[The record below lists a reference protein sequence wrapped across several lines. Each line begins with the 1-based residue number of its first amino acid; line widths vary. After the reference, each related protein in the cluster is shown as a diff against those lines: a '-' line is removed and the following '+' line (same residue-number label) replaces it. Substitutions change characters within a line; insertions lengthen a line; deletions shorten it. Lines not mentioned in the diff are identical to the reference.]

1 MATLKLNKGEFF
13 ARLTIS
19 QNWSPVGQ
27 VLQNA
32 TLCYK
37 MPQSAFGLIRPFQH
51 FKLGHH
57 PKLGLLSKKEERRLV
72 TFWIPRGQSDAR
84 GQVLSKK
91 EATRFRFVPLTE
103 MQAMQLNNNPS
114 GSNLRRFLRIATRD
128 QLVQLNGATP
138 VAWHEYLRSEPRF
151 KLAAILDPQPAELS
165 TFSLTS
171 REAKSRRRLVVKE
184 VELCGA

>member
-1 MATLKLNKGEFF
+1 MR
-13 ARLTIS
+13 RLCV
-19 QNWSPVGQ
+19 QHDRRE
-27 VLQNA
+27 
-32 TLCYK
+32 
-37 MPQSAFGLIRPFQH
+37 RPE
-51 FKLGHH
+51 LGNPNMKNQAQTERKNSRSRGKQQQQ